1 MVVNGAVTYVGQPD
15 ENGLFN
21 ATILVRKTWA
31 KKNDNIKDNVVLRLG
46 PFGLDKKCPK
56 VKARMS
62 YIFFIRNSGERKG
75 KYRFYRVQLFPAY
88 ASESN
93 LKKTGAILG
102 EKPAGKNLY
111 YHLSRDPQTLA
122 PQTSYPKFYFKT
134 RMKMK
139 KKFPGLQKILNNI
152 LPRNR
157 KS

>member
-46 PFGLDKKCPK
+46 PFGTNKSCPQ

-75 KYRFYRVQLFPAY
+75 KYRFYRIQLFPAY
-88 ASESN
+88 ASEAN
-93 LKKTGAILG
+93 LKAADQILG
-102 EKPAGKNLY
+102 PKPTG
-111 YHLSRDPQTLA
+111 
-122 PQTSYPKFYFKT
+122 
-134 RMKMK
+134 
-139 KKFPGLQKILNNI
+139 KKFIKTKKF
-152 LPRNR
+152 R
-157 KS
+157 KF